1 MKQLGNTTSLLIA
14 QVEPPQKTDGGDY
27 FYRTHAPGI
36 AMAQEGGVY
45 VVNLTNQHRRK
56 AEIMTQA
63 DILILKNIC
72 DPDLLPLIR
81 DRKKNG
87 KLTVYEIADDLNALQ
102 PWNPVYFFYKNKE
115 NLALINRLAS
125 YCDALQTTCH
135 ELKRLYGHLNDNCEV
150 FPNQILYIPRKRPV
164 KKGTEVIIGWG
175 GSHGHLEDMTEI
187 ADSLIEWINKQPNV
201 SLHLM
206 CSEPIWK
213 LFDPLPEH
221 KKKRTLPGS
230 IDNYYNFLR
239 GIDIGIAP
247 LKDTAFNRSRSDVK
261 FLEYAVSGVVPVMAY
276 LEPYTNSVDVGKT
289 GFLFKDTSHLITIL
303 NQLLEDTSLSRK
315 IAKAA
320 RQYVI
325 QGRLQIQHGRD
336 RLDFYSNRLKQLG
349 RYDPQNEN
357 VTKHFVEWPH
367 QLVTIVDQLLED
379 ISLSHEITKIAHQ
392 HVIHERLQIQHG
404 RDRLDFYGNRP
415 KQPGRHDLQ
424 DVDVSKYFE
433 EWSQLDGAVR
443 NKRHLQFQATRF
455 EILLHDGLVA
465 MQTAGNRKLA
475 HQFFEEAAAL
485 DSENYLPFLFG
496 ASVSS
501 DPIMS
506 LNKAL
511 KLKPDSIKAWTL
523 LGEEFIKKGEI
534 KEAFKSFHAA
544 TKVYLDYEI
553 PYSRV
558 TSLHKILGEKS

>member
-1 MKQLGNTTSLLIA
+1 MKQFGNTTSLLIA
-14 QVEPPQKTDGGDY
+14 QVEPPQRMDGGDY
-27 FYRTHAPGI
+27 FYRTYAPGI
-36 AMAQEGGVY
+36 AMAQEEGVY

-56 AEIMTQA
+56 VEIMTQA

-72 DPDLLPLIR
+72 DPDLLSLIR
-81 DRKKNG
+81 GRKKSG
-87 KLTVYEIADDLNALQ
+87 KLTVYEIADDLSALQ

-115 NLALINRLAS
+115 NLALVNRLAR

-135 ELKRLYGHLNDNCEV
+135 ELKRLYGHLNDNYEV
-150 FPNQILYIPRKRPV
+150 FPNQISHIPRKRPV
-164 KKGTEVIIGWG
+164 KKGKKVIIGWG
-175 GSHGHLEDMTEI
+175 GSHGHLEDMAEI
-187 ADSLIEWINKQPNV
+187 AVSLIEWINKQPNV
-201 SLHLM
+201 CLHLM

-213 LFDPLPEH
+213 LFDPLPNH

-230 IDNYYNFLR
+230 MNDYYSFLR

-303 NQLLEDTSLSRK
+303 NQLLENTLLSRK

-325 QGRLQIQHGRD
+325 QERLQLQHRRD
-336 RLDFYSNRLKQLG
+336 RLEFYSNRLKQLS
-349 RYDPQNEN
+349 RHDSQDEN
-357 VTKHFVEWPH
+357 VSKHFEEWPH

-379 ISLSHEITKIAHQ
+379 ISLSREITKVARQ
-392 HVIHERLQIQHG
+392 HVIQGRLQIQHG
-404 RDRLDFYGNRP
+404 RDRLEFYSNRP
-415 KQPGRHDLQ
+415 KPLSRHDSQ
-424 DVDVSKYFE
+424 DENVSKYFE

-455 EILLHDGLVA
+455 ENLLHDGLVA
-465 MQTAGNRKLA
+465 MQTADNRKLA

-485 DSENYLPFLFG
+485 ESQNYLPFLFG
-496 ASVSS
+496 ASVSP
-501 DPIMS
+501 DPINS

-511 KLKPDSIKAWTL
+511 ELKPDSIRAWTL
-523 LGEEFIKKGEI
+523 LGEELAKKGKI

-544 TKVYLDYEI
+544 AKIYLDYEI

-558 TSLHKILGEKS
+558 DALHKILGEKS

>member
-1 MKQLGNTTSLLIA
+1 MKYPGNTTSLLIA
-14 QVEPPQKTDGGDY
+14 QVEPPQKMDGGDY
-27 FYRTHAPGI
+27 FYRTYAPGI
-36 AMAQEGGVY
+36 AMAQEEGVY

-81 DRKKNG
+81 GRKKNG

-115 NLALINRLAS
+115 NLALINRLAIF
-125 YCDALQTTCH
+125 CDALQTTCH

-150 FPNQILYIPRKRPV
+150 FPNQILHIPHERPV
-164 KKGTEVIIGWG
+164 KRGTEVIIGWG
-175 GSHGHLEDMTEI
+175 GSHGHLEDMAEI
-187 ADSLIEWINKQPNV
+187 ADSLIKWINKQPNV

-230 IDNYYNFLR
+230 MDDYYNFLR

-276 LEPYTNSVDVGKT
+276 LEPYINSVDVGKT
-289 GFLFKDTSHLITIL
+289 GFLFKDITQLITIL
-303 NQLLEDTSLSRK
+303 NQLLKKTFLSRK
-315 IAKAA
+315 IAKKSRQYVIQERLQLEHGRDRLDFYSNRLKQLGRHDFQDENVSKHFEEWPHQLVAIVDQLLEDISLAQEITKVA
-320 RQYVI
+320 RQHVI

-336 RLDFYSNRLKQLG
+336 RLDFYSNRQKQL
-349 RYDPQNEN
+349 
-357 VTKHFVEWPH
+357 
-367 QLVTIVDQLLED
+367 
-379 ISLSHEITKIAHQ
+379 
-392 HVIHERLQIQHG
+392 
-404 RDRLDFYGNRP
+404 
-415 KQPGRHDLQ
+415 GRHDLQ
-424 DVDVSKYFE
+424 DENVSKYFE
-433 EWSQLDGAVR
+433 EWSQLEGAVR
-443 NKRHLQFQATRF
+443 NRRHLQFQATRF
-455 EILLHDGLVA
+455 ENLLHDGLVA
-465 MQTAGNRKLA
+465 MQTAGNKKLA

-511 KLKPDSIKAWTL
+511 KLRPDSIKAWTL
-523 LGEEFIKKGEI
+523 LGEEFAKKGET
-534 KEAFKSFHAA
+534 KQAFKCFHSAA
-544 TKVYLDYEI
+544 KVYLDYEI

-558 TSLHKILGEKS
+558 TSLHKILGERS